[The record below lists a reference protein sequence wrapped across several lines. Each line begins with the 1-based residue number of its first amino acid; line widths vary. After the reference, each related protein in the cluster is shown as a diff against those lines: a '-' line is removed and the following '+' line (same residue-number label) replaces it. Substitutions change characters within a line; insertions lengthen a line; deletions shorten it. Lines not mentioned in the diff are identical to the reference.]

1 MCGRSGSALAWWTA
15 TVGQAERFV
24 IGFVDHL
31 RQGGLRISTAS
42 AIDFEQALDLVG
54 LGNRR
59 VVLETGLVTLV
70 KRGDDVPRYL
80 ELAASYLGITAP
92 NASKVV
98 LPTVV
103 ALDDSD
109 DGTDDDETE
118 RRAERVVRYSAIER
132 LRSADLG
139 ALGAAEREEAMEAL
153 AALRLAP
160 PLRRS
165 ARRSSA
171 PRGQLDARA
180 TLRASFATDLEPVE
194 RRYRAATRVP
204 RPVVFLLDVS
214 GSMQPYAVAMLR
226 LAWVFAAVAKVEA
239 WALGTRATRISRAL
253 GRRDPDVAVAEA
265 VTLVADWG
273 GGTRLGAGIDAFVHG
288 VRRSLRSAVV
298 VVCSDGW
305 DRGDPEQMRAAM
317 ASLRRRSA
325 AIVWVNP
332 LAGLEGYAPLARGM
346 AAALGYVDALIAG
359 ESVASLERA
368 AARIVEE
375 AGRA

>member
-1 MCGRSGSALAWWTA
+1 MVGR
-15 TVGQAERFV
+15 AERFV
-24 IGFVDHL
+24 VGFVDHL
-31 RQGGLRISTAS
+31 RSGGLRVSTSS
-42 AIDFEQALDLVG
+42 AIDFEQALDVVG
-54 LGNRR
+54 VGSRR
-59 VVLETGLVTLV
+59 VVFETGLATFV
-70 KRGDDVPRYL
+70 KRADDVPRYL
-80 ELAASYLGITAP
+80 ELAASYLGIVAP

-98 LPTVV
+98 LPTMV
-103 ALDDSD
+103 ALDDGD
-109 DGTDDDETE
+109 DGAGENETE
-118 RRAERVVRYSAIER
+118 RRAERVVRYSAVER
-132 LRSADLG
+132 LHSADLG
-139 ALGAAEREEAMEAL
+139 TLDATERAEAMEAL

-160 PLRRS
+160 PMRRS
-165 ARRSSA
+165 ARRRSA

-180 TLRASFATDLEPVE
+180 TMRAAFATDLEPVE
-194 RRYRAATRVP
+194 RRYRAATTVP

-253 GRRDPDVAVAEA
+253 GGRDPDVAVEEA
-265 VTLVADWG
+265 VALVADWG
-273 GGTRLGAGIDAFVHG
+273 GGTRLGAGIEAFVHG

-305 DRGDPEQMRAAM
+305 DRGDPEQMRRAM

-332 LAGLEGYAPLARGM
+332 LAGLDGYAPLARGM
-346 AAALGYVDALIAG
+346 AAALEYVDALVAG

-368 AARIVEE
+368 AVRIVEE